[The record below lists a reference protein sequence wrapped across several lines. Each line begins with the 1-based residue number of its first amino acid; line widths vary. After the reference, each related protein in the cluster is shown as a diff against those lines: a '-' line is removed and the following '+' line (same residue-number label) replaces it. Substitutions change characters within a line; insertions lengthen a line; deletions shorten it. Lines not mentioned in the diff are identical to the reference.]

1 MWTQNRTRV
10 VDCQQTEQDN
20 LLGQE
25 VNKEV
30 DEEMEVAG
38 TPTIAGVAT
47 ITPTYIKAQRLELW
61 SAIMI
66 IANAH
71 EYQFAEEE

>member
-1 MWTQNRTRV
+1 MNK
-10 VDCQQTEQDN
+10 
-20 LLGQE
+20 E

-47 ITPTYIKAQRLELW
+47 ITPTYIKAQRLKLW

>member
-1 MWTQNRTRV
+1 M
-10 VDCQQTEQDN
+10 
-20 LLGQE
+20 
-25 VNKEV
+25 NKEV

-47 ITPTYIKAQRLELW
+47 ITPTYIKAQRLKLW

-71 EYQFAEEE
+71 KYQFAEEK